1 MLLQFNVTNA
11 LSFKGEAIL
20 DLVAAS
26 DTEHKNN
33 LIKFRKEDVLP
44 TIAIY
49 GANAAGKSNL
59 FKALTSAILFVRLSS
74 SMQIGAKISITP
86 FLMDEALQLTSTG
99 YMKSTCMLT
108 NPRALL
114 LFSKGLI

>member
-33 LIKFRKEDVLP
+33 LIKFRKENVLP

-49 GANAAGKSNL
+49 GANAA
-59 FKALTSAILFVRLSS
+59 
-74 SMQIGAKISITP
+74 
-86 FLMDEALQLTSTG
+86 
-99 YMKSTCMLT
+99 
-108 NPRALL
+108 
-114 LFSKGLI
+114 